1 MKKIIIS
8 ILLLLVILINLTSC
22 VFSNNPFYSKDYSG
36 YMASRLENL
45 LDELEEK
52 DFDELKLLFTESTRQ
67 TEDFDVWLQMLID
80 YYNGESYNYYD
91 HGAIHSSNDNNEKT
105 TFTISYDIYT
115 TEEVYRL
122 YIKDIVYNV
131 VDPKEVGIESLYI
144 IKFKNDTTPEKRYVG
159 DGKKTPGIHIA
170 KTREN

>member
-1 MKKIIIS
+1 MKKVIIP
-8 ILLLLVILINLTSC
+8 ILLVFLMCLTSC
-22 VFSNNPFYSKDYSG
+22 YVSNNPFYSKDYSE

-52 DFDELKLLFTESTRQ
+52 DFDELKSLFTESTRQ
-67 TEDFDVWLQMLID
+67 TENFDIWLQMLIN
-80 YYNGESYNYYD
+80 YYNGKCYDYYD
-91 HGAIHSSNDNNEKT
+91 YEAIHSSNDNNEKT

-115 TEEVYRL
+115 TEEVYRI

-131 VDPKEVGIESLYI
+131 IDPKEVGIESLYI

-159 DGKKTPGIHIA
+159 DGKGTPGIHIA